1 MRTRTIFD
9 AHRLAAYEYR
19 IGSYAKPVK
28 PSKRRRRLSRQIQAF
43 AAELL
48 RRMDERDAMGQQ
60 LADCKASRQEIHAA
74 MMRWMDKAGHAA
86 YGNDAWL
93 SLERWWRAN
102 QNDVNAK
109 RVTELYDSMEENIK
123 VARIIN
129 GIPDYPK
136 PMPYE

>member
-1 MRTRTIFD
+1 MRTRTIYQALDCVRESSAFF
-9 AHRLAAYEYR
+9 ATE
-19 IGSYAKPVK
+19 
-28 PSKRRRRLSRQIQAF
+28 KRVRQAGTF
-43 AAELL
+43 ERELL
-48 RRMDERDAMGQQ
+48 RRMDERDALGQQ
-60 LADCKASRQEIHAA
+60 LADCKASRQEIHAT